1 MLGAVVLAAAL
12 LGATAAVAGLAAGP
26 AEPAAAA
33 AAAPTATRPRVV
45 SHGVAFD
52 VENTNG
58 GGTGVACSADD
69 RSYTLRGRLVGPARD
84 VAGLGGS
91 FRADVLVHDL
101 GTGRWFWDMRSHPY
115 YDYATHLARQG
126 ETVLVF
132 DRLGYGAS
140 RLADGRAT
148 CLGAQAE
155 MLHQVVQDLRS
166 GRFRFTDGTRAT
178 PPAAAHVVVHGHG
191 VGAAIAQVEAAAFD
205 DVDGLV
211 LMSWTDR
218 GATALATQTAARQ
231 NAACLT
237 TDYAPFAASAAQF
250 RRLMF
255 TSAPQAVQRTAAAHR
270 APDPCGDAASLLP
283 LLAGTNLGAGNVD
296 APVLLMYGADDK
308 LNRAAARDQQAS
320 AYSTRV
326 TTRTFAHSGSALPLE
341 ASAGRVRAT
350 VLRWLHRLPS

>member
-1 MLGAVVLAAAL
+1 MLAAAL
-12 LGATAAVAGLAAGP
+12 LGPAAAVAGLAAGP
-26 AEPAAAA
+26 AAAA
-33 AAAPTATRPRVV
+33 TQRVV
-45 SHGVAFD
+45 SRGVAFD
-52 VENTNG
+52 VENTNSD
-58 GGTGVACSADD
+58 GTGVGCAADD
-69 RSYTLRGRLVGPARD
+69 GSYTLRGRLIGPASD
-84 VAGLGGS
+84 VAGVGGS

-101 GTGRWFWDMRSHPY
+101 GTGGWFWNLRSHPY
-115 YDYATHLARQG
+115 YDYATHLAQRG

-166 GRFRFTDGTRAT
+166 GRFRFTDATRTTA
-178 PPAAAHVVVHGHG
+178 PAAAHVVVQGHG
-191 VGAAIAQVEAAAFD
+191 VGAAIAQVEAATFD

-218 GATALATQTAARQ
+218 GATALATRTATRQ
-231 NAACLT
+231 STDCLT
-237 TDYAPFAASAAQF
+237 ADYAPFAASAAQF
-250 RRLMF
+250 KNLMF
-255 TSAPQAVQRTAAAHR
+255 TSAPKAVQRAAAAHR
-270 APDPCGDAASLLP
+270 APDPCGDATSLLP
-283 LLAGTNLGAGNVD
+283 LLAGTNLGAGKVD

-308 LNRAAARDQQAS
+308 LNRADARDQQAS

-341 ASAGRVRAT
+341 ASAGRVRTA
-350 VLRWLHRLPS
+350 VLRWLHRLPA